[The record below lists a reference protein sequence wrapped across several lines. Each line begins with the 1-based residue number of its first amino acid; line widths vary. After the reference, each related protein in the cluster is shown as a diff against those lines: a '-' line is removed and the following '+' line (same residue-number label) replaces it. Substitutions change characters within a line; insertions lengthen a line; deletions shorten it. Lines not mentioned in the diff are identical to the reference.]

1 MPRTTSPAVAAYLA
15 SVPKEQRPLL
25 DAVRAAVL
33 AGLDKDYDEI
43 IQYGGIGYV
52 VPHSI
57 HPAGYHC
64 TPKEPLPFANLAAR
78 KGGVSLGLMSLY
90 GDEKETARFEA
101 AWAKTGRKLDMG
113 KACVRFKKLEDLA
126 PELITDVIRR
136 MPARAYSKHVTAT
149 LEARAP
155 TKKTVA
161 KKTAAKEA
169 TTKKST
175 TTKATATKATNK
187 SATTKQTAAKTSSSR
202 TTSTRSTRAALG

>member
-33 AGLDKDYDEI
+33 AGLDKDYEEI

-57 HPAGYHC
+57 HPGGYHC

-126 PELITDVIRR
+126 PEIVTDVIRR

-155 TKKTVA
+155 TKKLAAKKTTA
-161 KKTAAKEA
+161 KKTAAKKT
-169 TTKKST
+169 TTKKS
-175 TTKATATKATNK
+175 AG
-187 SATTKQTAAKTSSSR
+187 R
-202 TTSTRSTRAALG
+202 TTSTRSVRAVRG